1 MRRVGIFGWGVVAPK
16 SPNIEAFEKNLAS
29 TESWLS
35 AFDGFGPNNFLVGTP
50 DFRFED
56 YKPWIDAR
64 FPPNRFPTIE
74 RKLGQPTQFAIG
86 SFIQALGQNEGLEAE
101 LQRLGLKTHVYIGS
115 GVGDVPTTYELSLQL
130 HRAQRRWDRFWADPS
145 RNAEHR
151 AFLALPE
158 EERRARVG
166 VPPAPDSVPAED
178 DDRDLVEEAYWH
190 FWAAR
195 SGELREYLNELR
207 EIEALSV
214 EGEVESAKLA
224 VIKEKR
230 VRTAKLQKK
239 WGAPQPPWACVPAN
253 ILWNIHNMPAA
264 QVSMMGQLHGATF
277 APVAACSTFG
287 YVLRLAMNAIQSGE
301 ATAVV
306 MGATDPAPHP
316 LIVAGFYDARVI
328 SADRDVSKPLT
339 GLRGTHVSGGSVV
352 WILGDYEHFTKLGM
366 KPLGMEPVAVGWSAD
381 AYHMITPTQEG
392 PTAAIK
398 QALVRADARPEDVAH
413 WDLHATATPGDA
425 LEVET
430 LRAVV
435 GEHTLVAA
443 RKGTFGHGM
452 SAAGGWE
459 LTAMYLGYQRG
470 RIFPTTLDREHLNP
484 EIAKTH
490 TNFVYDVEVPA
501 PDGLA
506 GKASMGIGG
515 LNAMVL
521 SRPWK
526 K

>member
-16 SPNIEAFEKNLAS
+16 SPNIDAFERNLSS

-35 AFDGFGPNNFLVGTP
+35 TFDGFGPNNFLVGMP
-50 DFRFED
+50 EFRFED
-56 YKPWIDAR
+56 YKEWVDAR
-64 FPPNRFPTIE
+64 FPPNRFPTLA
-74 RKLGQPTQFAIG
+74 RKMGQPTQFAIG
-86 SFIQALGQNEGLEAE
+86 AFVQSLAQNPGIEEE
-101 LQRLGLKTHVYIGS
+101 LQKLGLKAHVYVGS
-115 GVGDVPTTYELSLQL
+115 GVGDIPTSYDFSLRL
-130 HRAQRRWDRFWADPS
+130 HRAQRRWDRFWADPA

-151 AFLALPE
+151 AFLELSPE
-158 EERRARVG
+158 ERQARTD
-166 VPPAPDSVPAED
+166 VPPAPETVADED
-178 DDRDLVEEAYWH
+178 EREEAEEAYWH
-190 FWAAR
+190 FWAGR
-195 SGELREYLNELR
+195 SAELGQYLAELK
-207 EIEALSV
+207 EIEGLSV
-214 EGEVESAKLA
+214 EGDVESAKLA

-239 WGAPQPPWACVPAN
+239 WAAPQAPWACVPAE
-253 ILWNIHNMPAA
+253 ILWNIHNAPAA
-264 QVSMMGQLHGATF
+264 QVSMLGKIHGATF

-316 LIVAGFYDARVI
+316 LLVGGFYDARVI
-328 SADRDVSKPLT
+328 SADREVSKPLT
-339 GLRGTHVSGGSVV
+339 GLRGTHVSGGSVI
-352 WILGDYEHFTKLGM
+352 WILGDYDHFTKLGM
-366 KPLGMEPVAVGWSAD
+366 KPLGMEPVSVGWSAD
-381 AYHMITPTQEG
+381 AYHLITPTTEG
-392 PTAAIK
+392 PTAAMK
-398 QALVRADARPEDVAH
+398 QALVRADARPEDVVH
-413 WDLHATATPGDA
+413 WDMHATATPGDA

-430 LRAVV
+430 LRSQF
-435 GEHTLVAA
+435 GEHVTVAA

-470 RIFPTTLDREHLNP
+470 RLFPTTLVREKLNA
-484 EIAKTH
+484 EIAKVH
-490 TNFVYDVEVPA
+490 TNFVYDAEVSA

-526 K
+526 P